1 MAPSTTHTHMK
12 NPAIFPI
19 NEQEFIEFVTRG
31 ATQLTSGDV
40 HELVAELPDLRE
52 QFAQLRTSPHPE
64 TEHQLIFLAD
74 VVDAVWTGAY
84 PHMAYGAALEAAF
97 AVTYFFRE
105 TDLIPDSLGSI
116 GFIDD
121 AAVVH
126 AVLARNATAYRA
138 FCEARKISFVEVQ
151 LVARGSGRA

>member
-1 MAPSTTHTHMK
+1 MK
-12 NPAIFPI
+12 NHAIIPI
-19 NEQEFIEFVTRG
+19 NEQEFIDFIARG
-31 ATQLTSGDV
+31 AMQLTSRDV
-40 HELVAELPDLRE
+40 HQLVAELPDLRE
-52 QFAQLRTSPHPE
+52 QFAQLRASAAPE
-64 TEHQLIFLAD
+64 TEQQLIFLAD

-84 PHMAYGAALEAAF
+84 PYMPYSAALEAAF

-126 AVLARNATAYRA
+126 AVLARHADAYRT
-138 FCEARKISFVEVQ
+138 FCEAKKISFVEVQ
-151 LVARGSGRA
+151 LVGREREPLSAG

>member
-1 MAPSTTHTHMK
+1 MK
-12 NPAIFPI
+12 NHAIIPI
-19 NEQEFIEFVTRG
+19 NEHDFHEFIARG
-31 ATQLTSGDV
+31 AAQLTLRDV
-40 HELVAELPDLRE
+40 HQLVAELPEIRE
-52 QFAQLRTSPHPE
+52 QFAQLRSSPHPE
-64 TEHQLIFLAD
+64 TEGRLNFLAE

-84 PHMAYGAALEAAF
+84 PHMPHAAALEAAF

-126 AVLARNATAYRA
+126 AVLARNAQAYRA
-138 FCEARKISFVEVQ
+138 FGEAKKISFTGV
-151 LVARGSGRA
+151 